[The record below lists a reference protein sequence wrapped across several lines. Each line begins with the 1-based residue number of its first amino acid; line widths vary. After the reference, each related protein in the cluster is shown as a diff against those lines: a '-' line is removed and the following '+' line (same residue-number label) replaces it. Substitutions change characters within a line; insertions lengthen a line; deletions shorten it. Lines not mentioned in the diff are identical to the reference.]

1 MEFKRII
8 SAKDSAGRDTDFGI
22 IWETVF
28 MTCTFS
34 LGINLKFSNFL
45 TFFYVSNDGIKDNY
59 QLLKYFYIPAY
70 VNGAFPVDSIMNAI
84 KLAMA
89 DKVSNILTARCK
101 VGLITIE
108 QIKKWKE
115 NL

>member
-8 SAKDSAGRDTDFGI
+8 SAKDSADRDTDFGI
-22 IWETVF
+22 VWETVF

-45 TFFYVSNDGIKDNY
+45 AFFYVSNDGTKDNY

-70 VNGAFPVDSIMNAI
+70 INSAFPVDRIMNTI
-84 KLAMA
+84 KLTIAN
-89 DKVSNILTARCK
+89 KVSSILTARCK
-101 VGLITIE
+101 ANLITIE